1 METKQA
7 TMKSMA
13 HDDKQE
19 IRESVDAWLAASKK
33 RDLATMLDLLADD
46 VLFIVAGKEPFGKE
60 AFAAANREQ
69 MKEVEEMD
77 AAIDIREIEV
87 AGEWAWTRNFLEIT
101 FTREGKTAK
110 HSGHIL
116 TIWQKNSDGRWVIK
130 RDANFVKPEG
140 DN

>member
-13 HDDKQE
+13 QDDKQA
-19 IRESVDAWLAASKK
+19 IRESIAAWLAASKK
-33 RDLATMLDLLADD
+33 GDLATMLDLLADD

-69 MKEVEEMD
+69 MKEVEMD
-77 AAIDIREIEV
+77 ASIDIREIEV
-87 AGEWAWTRNFLEIT
+87 TGDWAWTRNFLEVT
-101 FTREGKTAK
+101 FTREGKIAK